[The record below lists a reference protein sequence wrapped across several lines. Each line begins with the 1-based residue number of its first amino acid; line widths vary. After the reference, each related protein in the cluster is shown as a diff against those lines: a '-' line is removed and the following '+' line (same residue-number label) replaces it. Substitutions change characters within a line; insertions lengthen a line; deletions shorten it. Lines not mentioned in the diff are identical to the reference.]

1 MRILKEWKK
10 LYKGEKGCGIT
21 AGSALFICNKW
32 DNVEKQAN
40 QAEKEA
46 LHKHIIDKLREKIPE
61 LDEQSQVIRMSVKKA
76 DEVQKRFN
84 VMRDD
89 LNDLINGLQH
99 LLPLCIEKKTKY
111 FYW

>member
-1 MRILKEWKK
+1 MRKQTNQ
-10 LYKGEKGCGIT
+10 GER
-21 AGSALFICNKW
+21 
-32 DNVEKQAN
+32 
-40 QAEKEA
+40 EA
-46 LHKHIIDKLREKIPE
+46 LQEHIIEKLREEIPE
-61 LDEQSQVIRMSVKKA
+61 LDEKSQVIRMSVKKA
-76 DEVQKRFN
+76 DEVQKKFN

>member
-1 MRILKEWKK
+1 MRILMEWRK
-10 LYKGEKGCGIT
+10 LYKEEKGRGIT

-32 DNVEKQAN
+32 DEVEKQAN
-40 QAEKEA
+40 QAEKKDLQKKMA
-46 LHKHIIDKLREKIPE
+46 DKLREKIPE
-61 LDEQSQVIRMSVKKA
+61 LDEKSQVIKMSVRNA

-84 VMRDD
+84 VVRDD

>member
-1 MRILKEWKK
+1 MRILKEWRK
-10 LYKGEKGCGIT
+10 LYKGETGFGIT
-21 AGSALFICNKW
+21 AESALFICNKW
-32 DNVEKQAN
+32 DEVEKRTN
-40 QAEKEA
+40 QGEKEA
-46 LHKHIIDKLREKIPE
+46 LQEYIIDKLREKIPE
-61 LDEQSQVIRMSVKKA
+61 LDEKSQVIRMSLKKA

-99 LLPLCIEKKTKY
+99 LLPLFIENKTIC